1 MAQNTRESSIFAPMT
16 GKIVDLIEVPD
27 DTFSKKMMG
36 DGVAII
42 PKDGML
48 YSPISGI
55 VSVVAATKH
64 AIGFQTNTGLNIL
77 VHVGLEAH
85 EVADKTTILH
95 VKQGQRVQAGDLVAE
110 YDLGAFEEKGINT
123 ITPVIVVNEEEDDT
137 EIKANVGDVE
147 AGAGEI
153 FRVVEIIK
161 EEAPEGEE
169 KPAEEATKETGA
181 SEKEVKE
188 PPKDV
193 SVIDELKNESEE
205 FLKDSTNWVKL
216 GAMFV
221 GLVAIL
227 VVIFV
232 TIGVFLNSGGGE

>member
-1 MAQNTRESSIFAPMT
+1 MAHNTRESSIFAPMT

-64 AIGFQTNTGLNIL
+64 SIGFQTNTGLNIL

-153 FRVVEIIK
+153 FKVVEIIK

-169 KPAEEATKETGA
+169 KPAEDATKEAGA

>member
-48 YSPISGI
+48 YSPVSGI
-55 VSVVAATKH
+55 VSAVAATKH

-85 EVADKTTILH
+85 EVAEKTTIVH
-95 VKQGQRVQAGDLVAE
+95 VKQGQKVQAGDLVAE

-123 ITPVIVVNEEEDDT
+123 ITPVILVNEEEDDT

-153 FRVVEIIK
+153 FKVVEIIK
-161 EEAPEGEE
+161 EEATAESEQPAEE
-169 KPAEEATKETGA
+169 KKEEATKKEEA
-181 SEKEVKE
+181 EPSEE
-188 PPKDV
+188 V
-193 SVIDELKNESEE
+193 SVIEELKSEGKE
-205 FLKDSTNWVKL
+205 FFSDSKNLVKL
-216 GAMFV
+216 GVLFV
-221 GLVAIL
+221 SV
-227 VVIFV
+227 VVIMVAVFV
-232 TIGVFLNSGGGE
+232 TVTLMFNSGGGE

>member
-123 ITPVIVVNEEEDDT
+123 ITPVIVVNEEEEDT

-169 KPAEEATKETGA
+169 KPAEEETKEAGA
-181 SEKEVKE
+181 PEKEVKK

-221 GLVAIL
+221 GLVVIM

>member
-110 YDLGAFEEKGINT
+110 YDLGAFEEKGLNT
-123 ITPVIVVNEEEDDT
+123 ITPVIVVNEEEEDT

>member
-48 YSPISGI
+48 YSPVSGV
-55 VSVVAATKH
+55 VSVVAGTKH

-77 VHVGLEAH
+77 VHVGLEGH

-123 ITPVIVVNEEEDDT
+123 ITPVILVNEEEDDT

-153 FRVVEIIK
+153 FKVVEIIK
-161 EEAPEGEE
+161 EEPPAEEE
-169 KPAEEATKETGA
+169 KPAQEESKAAEA
-181 SEKEVKE
+181 SDKEVKE

-221 GLVAIL
+221 GLVVIM

>member
-123 ITPVIVVNEEEDDT
+123 ITPVIVVNEEEEDT

-161 EEAPEGEE
+161 EEATEGEK

>member
-123 ITPVIVVNEEEDDT
+123 ITPVIVVNEEEEDT

>member
-16 GKIVDLIEVPD
+16 GKIVDLVEVPD

-48 YSPISGI
+48 YSPVSGI
-55 VSVVAATKH
+55 VSAVAATKH
-64 AIGFQTNTGLNIL
+64 AIGFMTNTGLNIL

-85 EVADKTTILH
+85 DVADKTTIVH
-95 VKQGQRVQAGDLVAE
+95 VKQGQKVQAGDLVAE

-123 ITPVIVVNEEEDDT
+123 ITPVIVVTEEEDDT

-153 FRVVEIIK
+153 FKVVEIIK
-161 EEAPEGEE
+161 EEAPAEEE
-169 KPAEEATKETGA
+169 KPADEKAAEAPD
-181 SEKEVKE
+181 KEVKE

-221 GLVAIL
+221 GLVVIM

>member
-64 AIGFQTNTGLNIL
+64 SIGFQTNTGLNIL

-153 FRVVEIIK
+153 FKVVEIIK

-232 TIGVFLNSGGGE
+232 TIGVFLNSVGGE

>member
-48 YSPISGI
+48 YSPISGT

-64 AIGFQTNTGLNIL
+64 SIGFQTNTGLNIL

-153 FRVVEIIK
+153 FKVVEIIK

-169 KPAEEATKETGA
+169 KPAEEATKEAGA